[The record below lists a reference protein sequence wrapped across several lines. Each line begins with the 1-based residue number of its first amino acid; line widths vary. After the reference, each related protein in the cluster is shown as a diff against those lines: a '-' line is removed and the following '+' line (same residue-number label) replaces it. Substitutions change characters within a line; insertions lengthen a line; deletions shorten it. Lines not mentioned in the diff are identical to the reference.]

1 MAEELETKKLHLF
14 FLIRSL
20 NIGGTERQLVELIKG
35 LDKNAFEITI
45 GLFYDEG
52 TLREELVVFEGVKLL
67 PLFKSGR
74 WDLIRFCTRLIT
86 VLHRLKPHIL
96 YSFLPDA
103 NLVGLISGKITRV
116 KQIVWGVR
124 ASNMDVSR
132 YDWLTR
138 TSLRLSA
145 FLSRFP
151 DIIIANSF
159 AGLRFH
165 KDIGYKTERMKVIPN
180 GIDTKLFKPDHP
192 SGFRLRDEWGIDEET
207 ITIGLVGRLDPMK
220 DHTTFLQAVK
230 IFDQKE
236 CSVRFV
242 CVGDC
247 DGKEPYKSEIHSLCM
262 TLGLNGSLIWTGAR
276 SDMPAVYSALDIV
289 TSSSSFGEGFPN
301 VIGEAM
307 ACGVPCVVTDV
318 GDSAIIVGKTGIV
331 VPPEDPQALADGWR
345 SMLKLL
351 NDKSYSIKEMAR
363 ARIVSR
369 YNSEIFI
376 QKTSKKL
383 LGLLRND

>member
-1 MAEELETKKLHLF
+1 MAEVSETKKIHLF

-20 NIGGTERQLVELIKG
+20 NIGGAEHQLVELIKG
-35 LDKNAFEITI
+35 LDKNAFEITV

-52 TLREELVVFEGVKLL
+52 ILRNELIAIEGVKYI

-74 WDLIRFCTRLIT
+74 WDLISFCARLII
-86 VLHRLKPHIL
+86 VLHRLRPHIL
-96 YSFLPDA
+96 SSFLPDA
-103 NLVGLISGKITRV
+103 NLVGLITGRIAHV
-116 KQIVWGVR
+116 KRIVWGVR

-132 YDWLTR
+132 YDWLAGI
-138 TSLRLSA
+138 SLRLSA

-151 DIIIANSF
+151 YAIITNSF
-159 AGLRFH
+159 AGKKFH
-165 KDIGYKTERMKVIPN
+165 RSIGYNTKRMMIIPN
-180 GIDTKLFKPDHP
+180 GINTDRFKPDHLA
-192 SGFRLRDEWGIDEET
+192 GLRVRDEWGIEEEA

-220 DHTTFLQAVK
+220 DHITFLRAVK
-230 IFDQKE
+230 MFNQEE

-242 CVGDC
+242 CIG
-247 DGKEPYKSEIHSLCM
+247 DGKEPYKSEIHSLCT

-276 SDMPAVYSALDIV
+276 SDMPAVYNAMDIV

-318 GDSAIIVGKTGIV
+318 GDSAIIVGETGVI
-331 VPPEDPQALADGWR
+331 VPPKDPQALADGWR
-345 SMLKLL
+345 SMLKRL
-351 NDKSYSIKEMAR
+351 NDKSYSINEMAR
-363 ARIVSR
+363 ARIVSH

-376 QKTSKKL
+376 QKTSKMFLSL
-383 LGLLRND
+383 L

>member
-1 MAEELETKKLHLF
+1 MDYDNYTKRNSIHVF

-20 NIGGTERQLVELIKG
+20 NIGGTERQLVELVKG

-52 TLREELVVFEGVKLL
+52 TLRVELVVLEGVKLL

-86 VLHRLKPHIL
+86 VLHRLKPNIL

-103 NLVGLISGKITRV
+103 NLVGLILGRITRV

-132 YDWLTR
+132 YDWLAR
-138 TSLRLSA
+138 TSLRLSV

-151 DIIIANSF
+151 DAIIANTI
-159 AGLRFH
+159 AGKEFH
-165 KDIGYKTERMKVIPN
+165 RSIGYSTNRMMVVPN
-180 GIDTKLFKPDHP
+180 GIDTDRFKPDH
-192 SGFRLRDEWGIDEET
+192 SAGLRVRDEWNIDEEK

-242 CVGDC
+242 CIG

-262 TLGLNGSLIWTGAR
+262 TLGLNGSLLWTGAR
-276 SDMPAVYSALDIV
+276 SDMPAVYNALDIV
-289 TSSSSFGEGFPN
+289 TSTSSYGEGFSN

-318 GDSAIIVGKTGIV
+318 GDSAIIVGETGIV

-345 SMLKLL
+345 SMLKRL

-363 ARIVSR
+363 ARIVSY
-369 YNSEIFI
+369 YNSEIFV
-376 QKTSKKL
+376 QKTSKVL
-383 LGLLRND
+383 LSLL

>member
-1 MAEELETKKLHLF
+1 VSLNKIHIF

-20 NIGGTERQLVELIKG
+20 NIGGTERQLIELVKG
-35 LDKNAFEITI
+35 LDKNTYEITV
-45 GLFYDEG
+45 GLFYDG
-52 TLREELVVFEGVKLL
+52 GILREELTAMEGVKLL
-67 PLFKSGR
+67 PLYKSGR

-86 VLHRLKPHIL
+86 ILSRSKPHIL

-103 NLVGLISGKITRV
+103 NLVGLISGRITRV

-124 ASNMDVSR
+124 ASNMNVSR
-132 YDWLTR
+132 YDWLAR
-138 TSLRLSA
+138 MSLRLSA

-151 DIIIANSF
+151 DAIITNSF

-180 GIDTKLFKPDHP
+180 GIDTKLFKPDHL
-192 SGFRLRDEWGIDEET
+192 SGFRLRDEWGIDEEM

-220 DHTTFLQAVK
+220 DHATFLRAVK

-242 CVGDC
+242 CVGD
-247 DGKEPYKSEIHSLCM
+247 GKEPYKSEIHFLCRR
-262 TLGLNGSLIWTGAR
+262 LGVNGSIIWAGER
-276 SDMPAVYSALDIV
+276 CDMTAVYNSMDIV

-307 ACGVPCVVTDV
+307 ACGVPCVVTDI
-318 GDSAIIVGKTGIV
+318 GDSAIIVGETGIV
-331 VPPEDPQALADGWR
+331 VPPEDPQSLADGWR
-345 SMLKLL
+345 SMLKRL
-351 NDKSYSIKEMAR
+351 NDKSYSIKERAR
-363 ARIVSR
+363 TRIVSH

-376 QKTSKKL
+376 QKTSKKFLDL
-383 LGLLRND
+383 L

>member
-1 MAEELETKKLHLF
+1 MKTFYNRVSDNKIHVF

-20 NIGGTERQLVELIKG
+20 NLGGTECQLVGLIKD
-35 LDKNAFEITI
+35 LDKNTFEITV

-52 TLREELVVFEGVKLL
+52 ILREELVAMEGVKLL
-67 PLFKSGR
+67 PLYKSGR

-86 VLHRLKPHIL
+86 VLRRSKPHIL

-103 NLVGLISGKITRV
+103 NLVGLITGRIARV
-116 KQIVWGVR
+116 KQIIWGVR
-124 ASNMDVSR
+124 ASNMDVGR
-132 YDWLTR
+132 YDWLAR

-151 DIIIANSF
+151 DTIIANSF

-165 KDIGYKTERMKVIPN
+165 KDIGYNTNHMMVIPN
-180 GIDTKLFKPDHP
+180 MIGADRFKPDH
-192 SGFRLRDEWGIDEET
+192 SAGLRVRDEWGIGEEM

-230 IFDQKE
+230 IFNQDKL
-236 CSVRFV
+236 SVRFV
-242 CVGDC
+242 CIG
-247 DGKEPYKSEIHSLCM
+247 DGKGPYKGEISSLCRS
-262 TLGLNGSLIWTGAR
+262 LGLNGHLIWAGER
-276 SDMPAVYSALDIV
+276 HDMAAVYNAMDIV
-289 TSSSSFGEGFPN
+289 TSSSFGEGFPN

-318 GDSAIIVGKTGIV
+318 GDSAIIVGETGVI
-331 VPPEDPQALADGWR
+331 VPPKDPQALADGWR
-345 SMLKLL
+345 NMLKRL

-363 ARIVSR
+363 ARIISH

-376 QKTSKKL
+376 QKTSKVF
-383 LGLLRND
+383 LGLF